1 MPIKVPNNLP
11 AVDTLTKENVFVMT
25 DARAMTQDIR
35 PLHIL
40 LLNLMPTKIETETQ
54 LTRLLGNTP
63 LQIELELLQTST
75 HKAHNVSQEHMLA
88 FYKTFH
94 EIRNN
99 YYDGMII
106 TGAPVELMEFEE
118 VEYWDEL
125 CEIMEWSKS
134 HVHSTFHI
142 CWGAQAAL
150 YYHYGIPK
158 HVLPKKLSGVYEHH
172 LDYKN
177 GMLFRGFDDV
187 FYVPHSRNT
196 TVNREDIEAV
206 SELKVIASSP
216 EAGVFAVKSE
226 NDRQIFV
233 MGHSEYDWDTL
244 LNEYLRDKKAG
255 LEPAVPDHYF
265 PEDDDT
271 QPPVVRWRSCANL
284 LYSNWLNYFVYQSTP
299 YDISTISREDLAP
312 ALQER
317 ADLKVAKFGG
327 TSLATAAQFRKVA
340 GILREDPARRYIVVS
355 APGKRRKDDVKI
367 TDMLIEC
374 AGNPELMDQRFIDI
388 TSRFREIVR
397 GLKLSFD
404 LDAEMEKIRRDYE
417 QDGSDAFLISRGEY
431 LCARIM
437 AEYVGADFV
446 DAAELILFD
455 GQGNFLEK
463 ESRRRI
469 AEVLSGHER
478 AVIPGFYGSGPDGR
492 IVTFPRGGSDI
503 TGAAVSAGVT
513 ADIYENWTDVSGLL
527 MADPKVVKNPLPVPV
542 ITYKELRELAFMGA
556 EVMHEDVVFPV
567 RKMGI
572 PINIRNTN
580 RPQDPGTL
588 IVKNADYYPSLLKIS
603 GISGGTG
610 YASIVVEKERLNE
623 DEALRTT
630 VMRIFGEQRI
640 PILNILTGVDSL
652 NIFVN
657 EKDIR
662 GHVRELTAQ
671 IRSAV
676 NADKVT
682 AATGIAMIAVVSRFM
697 SSSPAI
703 GAKVL
708 TALAS
713 RRINVRMI
721 DYGVEG
727 ISTLVG
733 IDEGDYE
740 NGVRAIYTEFIKK

>member
-158 HVLPKKLSGVYEHH
+158 HVLPKKLSGV
-172 LDYKN
+172 
-177 GMLFRGFDDV
+177 
-187 FYVPHSRNT
+187 
-196 TVNREDIEAV
+196 
-206 SELKVIASSP
+206 
-216 EAGVFAVKSE
+216 VFAVKSE

-340 GILREDPARRYIVVS
+340 EILREDPARRYIVVS

-404 LDAEMEKIRRDYE
+404 LDAEMEKIRREYE
-417 QDGSDAFLISRGEY
+417 QNGSDAFLISRGEN

-492 IVTFPRGGSDI
+492 IVTFSRGGSDI